1 MKAKFTIFTL
11 YPGITMIFLRAVLKL
26 LFVFPVLISCKKG
39 ETFEA
44 APDNTFNFSMTFN
57 PEYSGTL
64 TANLNSADNGLSFY
78 HTYDPYNYLYGVKA
92 KISRKYF
99 NEAINLNTTITY
111 DLNINF
117 RPNSMLTTGT
127 YLYTATS
134 SVTTTGQ
141 FTTKDAYGQE
151 YGWYSYPSNSNIFFN
166 KYANSYTKIIITNI
180 YTRKLKDGVHT
191 YAAGSIDAT
200 MLSLTSTDM
209 NGNPLKPQVLE
220 SQLHLQCSFSGAEIS
235 G

>member
-64 TANLNSADNGLSFY
+64 TANLNSADNG
-78 HTYDPYNYLYGVKA
+78 
-92 KISRKYF
+92 
-99 NEAINLNTTITY
+99 
-111 DLNINF
+111 F